1 MTKGLRTEIEHIIIK
16 YPKDLNIMCR
26 LRKTAVFE
34 FFVSKLIG
42 LDLAKIKEMT
52 SGEIDEFN
60 KKLSDYSMTRYMKLL
75 YFLCLVDAGEGK
87 KGGEGET
94 KSGEKL
100 LSIFDNFVAY
110 RNGPIEDDIYLN
122 RENEGEFTH
131 FIFEEGCLKLRQK
144 SDLSLLPEM
153 VENADQKAVDK
164 ALEELEKCQ
173 IGKTCQE
180 KSVLQQTDTVLV
192 DLSHEVKPRCLACRL
207 LLQQRRGKNEYN
219 TTRPRWCTTKRGRS
233 FLWKNDKASGSHATN
248 AAVI

>member
-1 MTKGLRTEIEHIIIK
+1 
-16 YPKDLNIMCR
+16 MCR

-52 SGEIDEFN
+52 SGEINEFN
-60 KKLSDYSMTRYMKLL
+60 EKLSDYSMTRYMKLL
-75 YFLCLVDAGEGK
+75 YFLCLVDAGEEK
-87 KGGEGET
+87 EGGEGET

-110 RNGPIEDDIYLN
+110 RKGPVEDDIYLK
-122 RENEGEFTH
+122 RESEGEFTH

-153 VENADQKAVDK
+153 VENADQKAVAK

-192 DLSHEVKPRCLACRL
+192 DLSHELNVWPAAYYYSKGGGKMSTIL
-207 LLQQRRGKNEYN
+207 LGQDGVRQKEVEAFYGK
-219 TTRPRWCTTKRGRS
+219 TTK
-233 FLWKNDKASGSHATN
+233 HP
-248 AAVI
+248 AAMQPTLQ